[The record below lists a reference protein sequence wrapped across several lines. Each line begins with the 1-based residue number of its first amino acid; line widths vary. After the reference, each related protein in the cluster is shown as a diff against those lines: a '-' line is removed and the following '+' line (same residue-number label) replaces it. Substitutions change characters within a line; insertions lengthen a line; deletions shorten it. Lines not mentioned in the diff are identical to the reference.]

1 MHGGSTTIVTSESR
15 DTNRTR
21 RTLRILKALEYARK
35 ETPCWPSPIEWE
47 TSSMQTGIKQ
57 FLHFCSDLFA
67 YGKSSSISMQFLVA
81 VHFCRIRTLQAL
93 PRHQR
98 RDDALRRSLH
108 SSLWA
113 CFYCAFRLRRHWCFL
128 AQENLRYMMG
138 FHEQDMSFYPQ
149 TDWLIII
156 SISFPM
162 FFLSKAAI
170 RICFGYNWP
179 TKTKQPAATN
189 VLS

>member
-1 MHGGSTTIVTSESR
+1 MHGGSSTTVTSESR

-35 ETPCWPSPIEWE
+35 ETP
-47 TSSMQTGIKQ
+47 SSMQTGIKQ

-113 CFYCAFRLRRHWCFL
+113 CFYCAFRWRRH
-128 AQENLRYMMG
+128 
-138 FHEQDMSFYPQ
+138 
-149 TDWLIII
+149 
-156 SISFPM
+156 
-162 FFLSKAAI
+162 
-170 RICFGYNWP
+170 
-179 TKTKQPAATN
+179 
-189 VLS
+189 